1 MTTLAADINVDLEQA
16 LQARCG
22 RVCAVFF
29 LTHILNNFQIFII
42 RNFLA
47 YKNNLKCFERL
58 ERKVKVSRSENIL

>member
-1 MTTLAADINVDLEQA
+1 MTTLAADINVDLEQV

-22 RVCAVFF
+22 RVSAVFL
-29 LTHILNNFQIFII
+29 LTPILNNFQIFII

-58 ERKVKVSRSENIL
+58 ERKVKVSRS